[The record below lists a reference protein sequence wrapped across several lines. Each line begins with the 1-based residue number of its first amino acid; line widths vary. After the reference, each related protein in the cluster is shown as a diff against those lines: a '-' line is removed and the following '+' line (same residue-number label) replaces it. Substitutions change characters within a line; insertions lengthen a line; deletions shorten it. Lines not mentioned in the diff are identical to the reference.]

1 MSGPCGSDVNEREKK
16 RGNNQL
22 IEYCWP
28 FDETAGKIDPLSFF
42 GPKNKKPILMKLIL
56 CVHCAGWVSHHY

>member
-16 RGNNQL
+16 KGGNNQL

-28 FDETAGKIDPLSFF
+28 FDETAGKIDPLPYLVLKTKSPF
-42 GPKNKKPILMKLIL
+42 
-56 CVHCAGWVSHHY
+56 